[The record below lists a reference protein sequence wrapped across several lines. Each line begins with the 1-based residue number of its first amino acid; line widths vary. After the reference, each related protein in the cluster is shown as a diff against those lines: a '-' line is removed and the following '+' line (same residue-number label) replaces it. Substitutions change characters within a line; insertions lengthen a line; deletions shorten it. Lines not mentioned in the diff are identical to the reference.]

1 MTDEQLQEMRS
12 RITELEE
19 RDEDFARRS
28 NLLLDEILVTREQA
42 DSNTRTIDNLL
53 QVSAEGRRDIDQ
65 LAPRMGELAQSISE
79 LRQSTSDVTQNVQLV
94 AFTVSQMVE
103 SMTILRQTQ
112 QTTTDRFV
120 ETFARFQEQAALDRQ
135 SFQAEIQ
142 RIWEYLLS
150 QHPNGRGEQGGSE

>member
-1 MTDEQLQEMRS
+1 MTEQEIAELRE
-12 RITELEE
+12 RIAELSE

-42 DSNTRTIDNLL
+42 DKNTRAIDNLL
-53 QVSAEGRRDIDQ
+53 QVSAKGRRDIDQ
-65 LAPRMGELAQSISE
+65 LATRMGELAQSVSE
-79 LRQSTSDVTQNVQLV
+79 LRQSTSEVSQNVQPL
-94 AFTVSQMVE
+94 AFTVSQMFE

-112 QTTTDRFV
+112 QATTDRFV
-120 ETFARFQEQAALDRQ
+120 ETFARFQEQATIDRQ

-150 QHPNGRGEQGGSE
+150 TRPNGRGEQGSEG